1 MNKNKYIKLV
11 ILMIIVVI
19 VLIIDIYFSV
29 RQEIDYEKRKE
40 SGNDRW
46 LQVENRILET
56 EDKINAIEEKLH
68 QEGMQ

>member
-1 MNKNKYIKLV
+1 MNKSKYIKLV

-68 QEGMQ
+68 QEGIQ

>member
-19 VLIIDIYFSV
+19 VLIIDIYFSI

>member
-1 MNKNKYIKLV
+1 MSKSKYIKLV
-11 ILMIIVVI
+11 ILMIIVIVI
-19 VLIIDIYFSV
+19 LVIDIYFSIK
-29 RQEIDYEKRKE
+29 QEIDYNQRKD

-56 EDKINAIEEKLH
+56 EEKVDSLEKKLH

>member
-29 RQEIDYEKRKE
+29 RQEIDYEKRKK

>member
-68 QEGMQ
+68 QEGIQ